1 MNTLDTYTVDYL
13 DENGLATFVDIKAD
27 STGMAEDVFCEVYGE
42 HLEIVEI
49 HLAKEAA

>member
-1 MNTLDTYTVDYL
+1 MNTLSTYTVDYL
-13 DENGLATFVDIKAD
+13 DTNGLATFVDIQAN

-49 HLAKEAA
+49 HLAKEVA